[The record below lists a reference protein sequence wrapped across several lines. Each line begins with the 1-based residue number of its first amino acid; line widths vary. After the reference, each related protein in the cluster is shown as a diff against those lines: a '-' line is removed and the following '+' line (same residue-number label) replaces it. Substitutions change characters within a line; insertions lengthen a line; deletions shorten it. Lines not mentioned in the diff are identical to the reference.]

1 MTGRGRKPACRSET
15 PVRPTAIPESRNDP
29 MTDERTPT
37 QGNPPAPT
45 RTATAA
51 PPRFAAIA
59 PEAHA
64 AALEA
69 SGLTP
74 QAARQAM
81 KQLARA
87 WMVGSSGWED
97 AVAALPKRVRAEL
110 GLVTSGP
117 TAAEIVHA
125 HRAADATVKLLVQME
140 DGALVESVI
149 IPSRRGEDGGRVTLC
164 VSSQVGCGRR
174 CAFCAT
180 GTMGLRRQLGADE
193 IVGQLRSARGYW
205 QQHRGSLPEI
215 SNVVFMGM
223 GEPMDNLDAV
233 CDAIDVMTSDLAFGL
248 AAGRITVSTVGIADR
263 VAQFAAR
270 SRAHLALSLH
280 APDDERRRALMP
292 VHKRTDLLSLKRA
305 LLDALPAGRDVLVAY
320 ILFAG
325 FNDSASDAALL
336 ADWLQ
341 DVPAR
346 LNLIPAN
353 PGPRDDLRAPDD
365 ASVVT
370 FQRLLAERGVRARV
384 RWPHGRD
391 VDGACGQLAARV
403 LASRVEVGEAP

>member
-1 MTGRGRKPACRSET
+1 MH
-15 PVRPTAIPESRNDP
+15 DP
-29 MTDERTPT
+29 IQPR
-37 QGNPPAPT
+37 
-45 RTATAA
+45 
-51 PPRFAAIA
+51 PRFAARP

-64 AALEA
+64 EALQA
-69 SGLTP
+69 HGLSP
-74 QAARQAM
+74 MAARQAM

-87 WMVGSSGWED
+87 CLVGDTPWAD
-97 AVAALPKRVRAEL
+97 AVAALPKRVRAHL
-110 GLVTSGP
+110 DQITSGA
-117 TAAEIVHA
+117 TSAEIVHA
-125 HRAADATVKLLVQME
+125 HRAADATVKLLVQLT

-193 IVGQLRSARGYW
+193 IVAQLRAARGYW
-205 QQHRGSLPEI
+205 ALHRGTLPGI
-215 SNVVFMGM
+215 GNVVFMGM

-233 CDAIDVMTSDLAFGL
+233 CAAIDVMTSDLAFGFG
-248 AAGRITVSTVGIADR
+248 ASRITVSTVGIADR

-270 SRAHLALSLH
+270 SKAHLALSLH

-292 VHKRTDLLSLKRA
+292 VHRRTDLVSLKQA
-305 LLDALPAGRDVLVAY
+305 LLAALPVGRDVLVAY
-320 ILFAG
+320 ILFEG
-325 FNDSASDAALL
+325 FNDSPDDARLL
-336 ADWLQ
+336 ADWLEG
-341 DVPAR
+341 VPAR

-353 PGPRDDLRAPDD
+353 PGPREDLRAPPDE
-365 ASVVT
+365 VVIA
-370 FQRLLAERGVRARV
+370 FQRLLAERGVRALV

-403 LASRVEVGEAP
+403 LAATAAGGTVAGRAEAS